1 MDGQP
6 GHDRDARVLFMVR
19 FAQMGTRP
27 VMPLYLQELG
37 GYADDRAAS
46 LSGWMFGAAGV
57 ASAVSAIY
65 FGRRGGPGGTPAG
78 AAVVDGWGG
87 RALPAAGVRAGP
99 WQLIALQAVFGV
111 AAGGLIPAANAIVA
125 QVTSIERRGLTF
137 GVTAMAGS
145 VGAAIGPL
153 LLSSAVAPAFG
164 FGASFL
170 VVAVLTLGLAAYL
183 WRALGRLPAGV

>member
-1 MDGQP
+1 
-6 GHDRDARVLFMVR
+6 VLIWSTVG
-19 FAQMGTRP
+19 AGA
-27 VMPLYLQELG
+27 LYLPLAFVQ
-37 GYADDRAAS
+37 S
-46 LSGWMFGAAGV
+46 
-57 ASAVSAIY
+57 
-65 FGRRGGPGGTPAG
+65 
-78 AAVVDGWGG
+78 
-87 RALPAAGVRAGP
+87 P

-125 QVTSIERRGLTF
+125 QVTSSERRGLTF

-170 VVAVLTLGLAAYL
+170 VVAVLTLLLAAYL
-183 WRALGRLPAGV
+183 WRALGRFPAEV